1 MTSPSCSVFQ
11 MVKVGRELMRGE
23 GRHSVW
29 NELLKPR
36 FEENSPQVEA
46 QKTTVALPP
55 EDFAGAALCVRG
67 RALLLQRTLTPA
79 ALTNNESPKPQL
91 PCLAPYLPPRT
102 SIIKVAIDYFSG

>member
-1 MTSPSCSVFQ
+1 M
-11 MVKVGRELMRGE
+11 MRGE
-23 GRHSVW
+23 IRHFVW
-29 NELLKPR
+29 NKLPNPGFK
-36 FEENSPQVEA
+36 ENSPEVEP

-55 EDFAGAALCVRG
+55 EDFAGATLCVRG
-67 RALLLQRTLTPA
+67 RAQPLQHTLPPA